1 MMNFVAAGHICPAAI
16 LYARIRNM
24 KKDFLGNL
32 LGSPARAKIV
42 RLFAFNQEE
51 CYTVDEISKK
61 AQAVKSVVQ
70 KELKQLEKAGLIKK
84 KQCIKEVMQGSLPV
98 RGRTQTGGKKPARA
112 LRAGGKVLKKK
123 KMPGWGVQERS
134 PYLQALVVFM
144 RAVAPDV
151 KDGVAGKL
159 QGAGSMR
166 VIALAGKLCD
176 DDNSR
181 VDLLVVGDNIDEKKL
196 QAALRSIEADLGT
209 EVRYAAFKT
218 DEFRYRLN
226 IYDKLIRDIFEYPH
240 EILLDRLDMRTI
252 LGK

>member
-1 MMNFVAAGHICPAAI
+1 MIESEMTPVKSSPTARAAKPHFTGCKNLLNSLHSLSIS
-16 LYARIRNM
+16 NM

-32 LGSPARAKIV
+32 LDSPARAKIV
-42 RLFAFNQEE
+42 RLFVFNQEE

-61 AQAVKSVVQ
+61 AQSTKTIVQ

-84 KQCIKEVMQGSLPV
+84 KLCIKDVTQG
-98 RGRTQTGGKKPARA
+98 RGKKK
-112 LRAGGKVLKKK
+112 LLKKK
-123 KMPGWGVQERS
+123 KMTGWTVQERS

-151 KDGVAGKL
+151 RDGVAGKI
-159 QGAGSMR
+159 QAAGSMR
-166 VIALAGKLCD
+166 VIALAGKLCE

-181 VDLLVVGDNIDEKKL
+181 VDLLVVGDNIDDKKL

-252 LGK
+252 LEK

>member
-1 MMNFVAAGHICPAAI
+1 MTPLKSSPTARAAKPHFTGCKNLLNSLHSLSIS
-16 LYARIRNM
+16 NM

-32 LGSPARAKIV
+32 LDSPARAKIV

-51 CYTVDEISKK
+51 CYTPDEVSKK
-61 AQAVKSVVQ
+61 AQAAKSVVQ
-70 KELKQLEKAGLIKK
+70 KEIKQLEKAGLIKK
-84 KQCIKEVMQGSLPV
+84 KQCIKEVMQG
-98 RGRTQTGGKKPARA
+98 RGKK
-112 LRAGGKVLKKK
+112 KTLKKK
-123 KMPGWGVQERS
+123 KMSGWAVQERS
-134 PYLQALVVFM
+134 PYLQSLVVFM

-159 QGAGSMR
+159 QGAGNIR
-166 VIALAGKLCD
+166 VIALAGKLCED
-176 DDNSR
+176 ENSR

-218 DEFRYRLN
+218 DEFQYRLN

-240 EILLDRLDMRTI
+240 EILLDKLDMTT
-252 LGK
+252 LLKK